1 MGSATKNLSMLTLAC
16 VVAACSDG
24 GGSNSG
30 DDEVSLEGGAV
41 KGPMAGAVVTAY
53 ALDLTVAGFKGAV
66 IATGETDSAAQITGL
81 NLPEDVATPFLL
93 EFSSDADTI
102 DVTTNALPVISTLRT
117 VVTAEMLNAADSV
130 YATPLTTVA
139 VDLAIENADI
149 SNGIYQGNNDG
160 STTTE
165 EYLAALSIA
174 GDQVA
179 SGLGFGLLDDV
190 NIFTTPPLIN
200 DVTDTVEEQTAVA
213 AYRTAVEALT
223 AVVHQLEQD
232 AIAENAATSVTTDGL
247 ISALAID
254 MSDGEIDGAEDG
266 TPLAEM
272 AEVSDDVATR
282 IVSDPT
288 ILLIPGTTSGVT
300 DVETI
305 LATETQSTGV
315 TTDTNDLLSGSID
328 VEPVAVATSLDT
340 DGDTVADNSDN
351 CPLAEN
357 TDQLDHDGDELG
369 DHCDSDDDNDGV
381 NDDNDAFPKDSSE
394 TADNDGDGTGD
405 NADLDDDNDGVEDVN
420 DAFPFDDSEQLD
432 TDLDGTGNNADTD
445 DDNDGVDDDNDA
457 FPLNPE
463 ESVDTDGDTVGNN
476 ADDDDDGDGVSDDND
491 RFPLDANESR
501 DQDGDGVGDNG
512 DNCPTVANADQAN
525 DDGDNMGN
533 ACDTDN
539 PAVWDQF
546 NWGEALWQ

>member
-24 GGSNSG
+24 GGSNS
-30 DDEVSLEGGAV
+30 DSDEVSLEGGAV

-53 ALDLTVAGFKGAV
+53 ALDLNVAGIKGAV

-81 NLPEDVATPFLL
+81 NLPGDVATPFLL

-117 VVTAEMLNAADSV
+117 VVTAEMLNGGGSV

-139 VDLAIENADI
+139 VDLAIENADV
-149 SNGIYQGNNDG
+149 SNGIYQGNDDG

-165 EYLAALSIA
+165 EYLAALSVA
-174 GDQVA
+174 GEQVA

-223 AVVHQLEQD
+223 AVVYQLEQD
-232 AIAENAATSVTTDGL
+232 AIAENTTTSVTTDKL
-247 ISALAID
+247 INALAID

-288 ILLIPGTTSGVT
+288 TLLIPGTTSGVT
-300 DVETI
+300 DVEAI
-305 LATETQSTGV
+305 LATETLSTGV
-315 TTDTNDLLSGSID
+315 TIDTNDLLSGSID

-351 CPLAEN
+351 CPLTGN
-357 TDQLDHDGDELG
+357 TEQLNHDEDALG
-369 DHCDSDDDNDGV
+369 DLCDSDDDNDGV
-381 NDDNDAFPKDSSE
+381 NDDSDAFPKNSSE

-463 ESVDTDGDTVGNN
+463 ESVDTDGDTIGNN
-476 ADDDDDGDGVSDDND
+476 ADNDDDGDGVSDDND
-491 RFPLDANESR
+491 RFPLNANESR
-501 DQDGDGVGDNG
+501 DQDSDGVGDNG

-533 ACDTDN
+533 ACDTDD